1 MRQPPVYPG
10 LGDMQPDINA
20 QLGTFFDEDQ
30 PHPTFSQK
38 MRGYDQEEVEG
49 HLREMDA
56 RLRDMRQSYQATQ
69 QEIAYLHRQMQEQE
83 RPTYSGLGSRI
94 EQLLRLA
101 EEQRDEILAEA
112 RTEANQLMASAKVD
126 AAELRAAAENETVEL
141 RATTK
146 REVEEQI
153 GSAEQEADNIRSNVA
168 RESEDL

>member
-1 MRQPPVYPG
+1 
-10 LGDMQPDINA
+10 MQPDINA

-49 HLREMDA
+49 HLREMDT

-101 EEQRDEILAEA
+101 EEQRDEILQEA
-112 RTEANQLMASAKVD
+112 RTEASQLLASAKVD
-126 AAELRAAAENETVEL
+126 AAELRAGAENETAEL
-141 RATTK
+141 RANAK
-146 REVEEQI
+146 RETDDLR
-153 GSAEQEADNIRSNVA
+153 GSAEREADSIKTTA
-168 RESEDL
+168 RREADELTSTT